1 MYGIKAVCEVLE
13 LNSDMYYYYINKI
26 KTTPWYFE
34 KETLVNVQSISD
46 SSIVNVNIGPVYGAQ
61 KLADGY
67 NQMTTKQNGNIM
79 TKYIATKV
87 MGMLD
92 IESNYHKKQA
102 KQQKATAS
110 EDARYYP
117 NVLKREYTQ
126 DINTVVT
133 SDLTYIPSR
142 YGMKYVCFIIDL
154 GNKEIVG
161 YSVSDKHNTECVMAA
176 IDNMSVPIE
185 TYKMFHSDRGG
196 EFASKQLQDMLELNE
211 LIISMSKP
219 GCPYDN
225 AISENMFKL
234 LKGEGIDDYYKDIN
248 KLHKDVSKWVKW
260 YNNVRMH
267 SGLEYKSPKQ
277 VRARLQVN

>member
-1 MYGIKAVCEVLE
+1 MICEVLE
-13 LNSDMYYYYINKI
+13 MDSDMYYYYINKTYI
-26 KTTPWYFE
+26 TPWYFE
-34 KETLVNVQSISD
+34 KEALSIVQVISD
-46 SSIVNVNIGPVYGAQ
+46 SSIIKANIGPVYGAQ

-79 TKYIATKV
+79 TKHIARKV
-87 MGMLD
+87 MEYLD

-161 YSVSDKHNTECVMAA
+161 YSISDKHNTECVMAA
-176 IDNMSVPIE
+176 IDNMTVSIE

-196 EFASKQLQDMLELNE
+196 EYASKLLQEMLEQGGLT
-211 LIISMSKP
+211 ISMSKP

-248 KLHKDVSKWVKW
+248 KLHEDVSKWVKW

-277 VRARLQVN
+277 ARAAIQAN